1 MFIKQAFK
9 GENDWWRYLLVTIL
23 VLIGYQIGSAP
34 LVMALYRAKAKHPEL
49 DLDVQEFFSNPD
61 FSQFYINDNLGLTL
75 MLLVF
80 VAAMV
85 TFYFLFRPIHKR
97 EFKTLT
103 RTKTTLNWGKILF
116 AFLLWLTL
124 SACFEAIGYFMS
136 PEGYEFT
143 FRWNTFIPLLV
154 ISVLILPIQTS
165 FEEIF
170 FRGYLLQ
177 GIGIS
182 RWTHIMAILAAAT
195 VAYVLDKALVGRFS
209 NSMDVLNAASFNLM
223 AKSVS
228 LLVFGT
234 LAFILVRII
243 QNRETN
249 FNSTQPQNFKFIPL
263 IVTSILFGL
272 VHSANPEIE
281 KFGFMTMQMYYISAG
296 LFLGILTLMDDTLE
310 LALGVHAATN
320 FTGAVL
326 VGYDGGA
333 IKTESLFTSHQLNAQ
348 LMLVGFFVI
357 AGIFLL
363 IVKSKYKW
371 GSFSKLIE
379 PIYKPDEDLALNQL
393 FKDTKP
399 TT

>member
-1 MFIKQAFK
+1 
-9 GENDWWRYLLVTIL
+9 
-23 VLIGYQIGSAP
+23 
-34 LVMALYRAKAKHPEL
+34 MALYRAKAKHPEL

-195 VAYVLDKALVGRFS
+195 VAYVLDKALVC
-209 NSMDVLNAASFNLM
+209 
-223 AKSVS
+223 
-228 LLVFGT
+228 LLY
-234 LAFILVRII
+234 
-243 QNRETN
+243 
-249 FNSTQPQNFKFIPL
+249 
-263 IVTSILFGL
+263 TSP
-272 VHSANPEIE
+272 SPRD
-281 KFGFMTMQMYYISAG
+281 S
-296 LFLGILTLMDDTLE
+296 
-310 LALGVHAATN
+310 
-320 FTGAVL
+320 
-326 VGYDGGA
+326 
-333 IKTESLFTSHQLNAQ
+333 
-348 LMLVGFFVI
+348 
-357 AGIFLL
+357 
-363 IVKSKYKW
+363 
-371 GSFSKLIE
+371 
-379 PIYKPDEDLALNQL
+379 
-393 FKDTKP
+393 
-399 TT
+399 